1 MLSQAKIYLI
11 LGAAAACG
19 LLYFL
24 YTSAVADRELL
35 EAQYNALVER
45 ANADKAKIEQ
55 MAITAAANEKTR
67 QKAAQRMQDNIARI
81 GKLEATTRQQEADYD
96 ELQQT
101 LSRHDLKYLL
111 INKPGLV
118 EPRMRDATAKLFD
131 KIEAATARN

>member
-1 MLSQAKIYLI
+1 LI

-35 EAQYNALVER
+35 EAQFNALVER

-67 QKAAQRMQDNIARI
+67 QEAARRMQDNIARI

-101 LSRHDLKYLL
+101 LSRHDLKA
-111 INKPGLV
+111 LV
-118 EPRMRDATAKLFD
+118 LRNPSRMQLRFGNATDKLFREF
-131 KIEAATARN
+131 EAATARN